1 MSCFVTGY
9 RIACAVCSQCSDPKH
24 VMMDPKPQRHVLLQV
39 TGLLVLCA
47 VSALFLNM

>member
-1 MSCFVTGY
+1 MSCSVTGY
-9 RIACAVCSQCSDPKH
+9 RITCAMCSQCSDPKH
-24 VMMDPKPQRHVLLQV
+24 VMTDRKPRHVLLEV